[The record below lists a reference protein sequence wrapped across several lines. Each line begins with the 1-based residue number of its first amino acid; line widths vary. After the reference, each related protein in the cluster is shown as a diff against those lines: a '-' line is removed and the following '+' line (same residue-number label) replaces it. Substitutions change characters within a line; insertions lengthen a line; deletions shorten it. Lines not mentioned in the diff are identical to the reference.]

1 MELLDKNVKMGII
14 TAYTYLKRNIHI
26 LKREVEKIK
35 ITKWNFMSKI
45 QYLKL
50 LNHCRRRYL

>member
-1 MELLDKNVKMGII
+1 MELLDKNVKMAIT

-26 LKREVEKIK
+26 MKREVEKIK
-35 ITKWNFMSKI
+35 RTKWNFMSKI

-50 LNHCRRRYL
+50 LNNCRRRYL